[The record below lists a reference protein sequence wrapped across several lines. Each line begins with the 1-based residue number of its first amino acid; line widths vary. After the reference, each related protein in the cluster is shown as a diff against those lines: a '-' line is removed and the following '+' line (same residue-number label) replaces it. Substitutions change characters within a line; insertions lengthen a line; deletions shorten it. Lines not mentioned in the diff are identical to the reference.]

1 MSTPTIQDIARAS
14 SGLTPQYAAG
24 SATDT
29 YLIPNNG
36 SVFLHIKK
44 TGAGDCTV
52 TVSTPNAVDSLAI
65 ADYTATVVA
74 TTGDKMIGPFQPVF
88 YNDAAGQI
96 NVTFSE
102 VTGLTFAVLRL
113 PRIGV

>member
-1 MSTPTIQDIARAS
+1 MSTPTIQVITRTS
-14 SGLTPQYAAG
+14 SGLTPSYAAG

-36 SVFLHIKK
+36 RVFLHVKK

-52 TVSTPNAVDSLAI
+52 TVVTPNTTDTLAL
-65 ADYTATVVA
+65 ADYTATVLA
-74 TTGDKMIGPFQPVF
+74 TVGDKMIGPFPMSI
-88 YNDAAGQI
+88 YNNSAGQI
-96 NVTFSE
+96 AVTFSE

-113 PRIGV
+113 PS